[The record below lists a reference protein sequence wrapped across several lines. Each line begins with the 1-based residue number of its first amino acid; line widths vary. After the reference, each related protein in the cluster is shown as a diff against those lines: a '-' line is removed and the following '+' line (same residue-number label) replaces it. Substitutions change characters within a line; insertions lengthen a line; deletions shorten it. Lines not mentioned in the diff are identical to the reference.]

1 MKLLQRVGTI
11 VDRINSIFVALS
23 YIVLLFIVIAVSVNV
38 ILRYG
43 FNSPIMWIV
52 PITQNCLLYITFLAA
67 AWVLQRDGHVSL
79 DLLISHLSPHRQAFL
94 QVVNCAV
101 GLAICLVIT
110 WFGTKVTWTDF
121 MSGALQAT
129 ITRIPKAS
137 VLFIIPV
144 GSLLLSIEFL
154 RRGYARY
161 KAWKTWPK
169 PVEGQL

>member
-1 MKLLQRVGTI
+1 MKLLQIVGAI
-11 VDRINSIFVALS
+11 VDRINGIFLALS
-23 YIVLLFIVIAVSVNV
+23 CLVLLFIVISVSVNV
-38 ILRYG
+38 ILRYV

-52 PITQNCLLYITFLAA
+52 PITENCLLYITFLAA
-67 AWVLQRDGHVSL
+67 AWVLQRNEHVSL

-94 QVVNCAV
+94 QVVNCAI

-110 WFGTKVTWTDF
+110 WFGTKVTWADF

-154 RRGYARY
+154 RKGYTRY
-161 KAWKTWPK
+161 KTWKMWPR
-169 PVEGQL
+169 PVEGQS